1 VDEQDSGSE
10 QPEPRYT
17 FPEHRPS
24 GYAPPYPG
32 QPGWTIY
39 PPAAQVPPGG
49 GQVPPGYRMPPVP
62 PPPRRRP
69 SGVVSYLA
77 VAAIAAG
84 AGAGVAVALTPASSS
99 PPSASAGHTPSSS
112 NPTFPGNGGGLGT
125 GNGSGNG
132 TQPGTST
139 GSGLSRAT
147 VHRVQ
152 DAVLP
157 GVVVISSKLQDN
169 PDATGAEGTGM
180 IISSTGLVLTNNHVI
195 NATNGLT
202 ATVVATGRT
211 YRARYLGYDKGSDVA
226 VIQLEQAHG
235 LTPVPL
241 GDSSTVSAGDDV
253 VAMGNAG
260 GTGRITTVT
269 GAITGVNRAIT
280 ASDNGSGESAEH
292 LTGMLQ
298 TNADL
303 IPGDS
308 GGPLASTSG
317 QVIAMDTA
325 TLDETTT
332 SQQNV
337 GYAIPIN
344 KAMSIARQIIAG
356 QAGSGVK
363 VGSAGFLG
371 VLVPPAANGGR
382 STETSPRVQLQQ
394 LEQLD
399 EQQGGS
405 LNPPPA
411 GCVPYAAEAGVPRT
425 IAPVSSGALLLGA
438 LCQSPAAAAGLSAGD
453 VITAA
458 GGRAVSSPAGLTR
471 ILGAVPSGKRITL
484 TWVTPADRTITH
496 AITLAQAPPQ

>member
-1 VDEQDSGSE
+1 MDQQDSGSQ
-10 QPEPRYT
+10 QPQPRYT
-17 FPEHRPS
+17 YPEHGPS

-49 GQVPPGYRMPPVP
+49 GQVPPGFGLPPVP

-69 SGVVSYLA
+69 AGVVSYVA

-84 AGAGVAVALTPASSS
+84 VGAGVAFALTPASSS
-99 PPSASAGHTPSSS
+99 PPSATTGHTPGSGIPAS
-112 NPTFPGNGGGLGT
+112 PGAGRGNGA
-125 GNGSGNG
+125 GNGNGNG
-132 TQPGTST
+132 AQPGTST
-139 GSGLSRAT
+139 GNGLSGAT

-157 GVVVISSKLQDN
+157 GVVVINSKLQDN

-202 ATVVATGRT
+202 ATVVSTGRT
-211 YRARYLGYDKGSDVA
+211 YRARYLGYDQGSDVA

-260 GTGRITTVT
+260 GTGHITTAT

-325 TLDETTT
+325 TLDDTTT

-363 VGSAGFLG
+363 VGSAGFVG
-371 VLVPPAANGGR
+371 VLVPPGANGGR
-382 STETSPRVQLQQ
+382 SRQTSPRVQLQQ

-405 LNPPPA
+405 LNPAPA
-411 GCVPYAAEAGVPRT
+411 GCVAYAAQAGVPRR
-425 IAPVSSGALLLGA
+425 IAPASSGALLLGA
-438 LCQSPAAAAGLSAGD
+438 LCQSPAAAAGLGAGD

-458 GGRAVSSPAGLTR
+458 GGRPVSSPAALTS

-484 TWVTPADRTITH
+484 TWVTPADRTITRS
-496 AITLAQAPPQ
+496 ITLAQAPPQ

>member
-1 VDEQDSGSE
+1 MDEHDSGSE
-10 QPEPRYT
+10 QPRPGYT
-17 FPEHRPS
+17 FPEHGQS

-39 PPAAQVPPGG
+39 PPAARAPSGG
-49 GQVPPGYRMPPVP
+49 GQVPPRYGMPPVP
-62 PPPRRRP
+62 PPPRRRR
-69 SGVVSYLA
+69 SYIA
-77 VAAIAAG
+77 VAAIAAVV
-84 AGAGVAVALTPASSS
+84 GAGVAFALTPASSS
-99 PPSASAGHTPSSS
+99 PPSASAGHTSSS
-112 NPTFPGNGGGLGT
+112 NPTFPGNGS
-125 GNGSGNG
+125 GNGSGSG
-132 TQPGTST
+132 TQPRTST
-139 GSGLSRAT
+139 GSGLSSAI

-157 GVVVISSKLQDN
+157 GVVVINSKLQDS

-195 NATNGLT
+195 NATNGLA
-202 ATVVATGRT
+202 ATVVSTGRT

-226 VIQLEQAHG
+226 VIQLEQARG

-241 GDSSTVSAGDDV
+241 GDSATVSAGDDV

-260 GTGRITTVT
+260 GTGHITTAT

-280 ASDNGSGESAEH
+280 ASDNGSGASAEH

-298 TNADL
+298 TSAEL

-325 TLDETTT
+325 TLSDTTT

-371 VLVPPAANGGR
+371 VLVPPGARGGR

-394 LEQLD
+394 LEQLG

-405 LNPPPA
+405 LNPAPA
-411 GCVPYAAEAGVPRT
+411 GCVAYAAESGVPRRV
-425 IAPVSSGALLLGA
+425 APVSSGALLLGS

-458 GGRAVSSPAGLTR
+458 GGRPVSSPAALTT
-471 ILGAVPSGKRITL
+471 ILSAVPSGKRITL
-484 TWVTPADRTITH
+484 TWVTPAGRTITGS
-496 AITLAQAPPQ
+496 ITLAQAPPQ